1 MTNKHMFKKQV
12 STHTSYQ
19 WFWLWVGGRC
29 PKDSYLQCGTKIA
42 QGAPKIHIN
51 CTNTLL
57 FNTHFILA
65 IFVSKPRL
73 LENPSN
79 LNDELSTKYTGYD
92 TYDWYFLGNG
102 SLHLN
107 DQKEV

>member
-1 MTNKHMFKKQV
+1 M
-12 STHTSYQ
+12 HTQAISGSGCG
-19 WFWLWVGGRC
+19 WVGGV
-29 PKDSYLQCGTKIA
+29 
-42 QGAPKIHIN
+42 PKIHIFSVAQRLHKVPQRFISLAQ
-51 CTNTLL
+51 TPLYNTY
-57 FNTHFILA
+57 FIPA